1 MRYLRMLT
9 NAVIAGGAVALYIAV
24 LVLQLNPHYSLS
36 GFPALVLTLVAAYG
50 LNVAAVFYGLIVV
63 HQVVAAEPISPGW
76 ISFRVLVWLCT
87 IGATA
92 GAALT
97 WTNLLGLG
105 PVLDPS
111 TVLRMTGGAVALSL
125 CAVFMLMLAVWHRW
139 RGRQGS
145 KVEPALLAL
154 LLMASV
160 AVPMTFRGPGTDA
173 ARPRRDTGGLAATAE
188 AAGESRVTLLLFEG
202 ASIDVIAPG
211 AADGRLPHFG
221 RLVESAA
228 FMHVATIRPTQ
239 PGTVW
244 TAAATGKLPVKTGI
258 RSAATYWP
266 VGSTDAIEVLP
277 DSCFAHALVRF
288 GFLRQQLH
296 TSRDLTARPI
306 WNILSQQAVP
316 VGIINWS
323 VTQPAREVR
332 GYQVS
337 DEFERIA
344 GSSIDINNAQSVWPR
359 DAVSIAAAA
368 FIEPEVDSRGTPA
381 TAGSDA
387 SELIASTCRS
397 DGAYEQMAID
407 LERQLPSRFRAVR
420 FRCLD
425 AAGHYLL
432 RYAVPNPFG
441 DVSEEDIERY
451 RVALGGF
458 YAAADAA
465 VGRALAEMRPGDLLI
480 VMSGFGMDPMDI
492 GKQLLERTFG
502 DPVPTGTHERAPDG
516 FMFVF
521 GSAVRPGRYARASIV
536 DLVPTVL
543 YFFGLPV
550 GRDMDGFA
558 RTDIF
563 SRDFTTHRPITYI
576 PTYER

>member
-1 MRYLRMLT
+1 MLT
-9 NAVIAGGAVALYIAV
+9 NAVIAGIAVAVYIAV
-24 LVLQLNPHYSLS
+24 LVLQLNPHYSLA
-36 GFPALVLTLVAAYG
+36 GFPALVITMVVAYG
-50 LNVAAVFYGLIVV
+50 LNVAVVFYALIVV
-63 HQVVAAEPISPGW
+63 HQIVAAEPISPGW
-76 ISFRVLVWLCT
+76 ISFRVLVWLC
-87 IGATA
+87 AV
-92 GAALT
+92 GAAVGAGLA

-105 PVLDPS
+105 PVLDPGS
-111 TVLRMTGGAVALSL
+111 GVRMTAGAVALTS
-125 CAVFMLMLAVWHRW
+125 CAACMLLLAVWHWW
-139 RGRQGS
+139 RGQPAS
-145 KVEPALLAL
+145 KYEPALLAL

-160 AVPMTFRGPGTDA
+160 AVPMTFRGPGTDLP
-173 ARPRRDTGGLAATAE
+173 RPQRATVEMPATAD
-188 AAGESRVTLLLFEG
+188 AAGEGRVTLLLFEG
-202 ASIDVIAPG
+202 ASFDVIAPA

-244 TAAATGKLPVKTGI
+244 SAAATGKLPVKNGI

-266 VGSTDAIEVLP
+266 VGTAEAVEVLP

-306 WNILSQQAVP
+306 WNVLSQQGMP
-316 VGIINWS
+316 VGIVNWS
-323 VTQPAREVR
+323 MTQPAQQVR

-337 DEFERIA
+337 DEFERMA
-344 GSSIDINNAQSVWPR
+344 TTSVDLESSQSVWPR
-359 DAVSIAAAA
+359 DALALASAALVN
-368 FIEPEVDSRGTPA
+368 PWVDSRGTPA
-381 TAGSDA
+381 PSGSDA
-387 SELIASTCRS
+387 SDMIATTCRA
-397 DGAYEQMAID
+397 DRVHEQMAAD
-407 LERQLPSRFRAVR
+407 LEGRFPSRFRAVR
-420 FRCLD
+420 HRCLD

-432 RYAVPNPFG
+432 RYVVPNPFG
-441 DVSEEDIERY
+441 DVPDEDVQRY
-451 RVALGGF
+451 NMALGGF

-465 VGRALAEMRPGDLLI
+465 IGRALALMRPGDLLI

-492 GKQLLERTFG
+492 GKRLLEKAFG
-502 DPVPTGTHERAPDG
+502 NPVPTGTHERAPDG

-521 GSAVRPGRYARASIV
+521 GSAVTPGRYARASVV

-563 SRDFTTHRPITYI
+563 TREFTARRPITYI